1 MKNLAYLLI
10 LFTFVSCGKQE
21 ELDVIFQSSQIVKN
35 WQFTE
40 QDKDEWLPAKVP
52 GSVHMD
58 LFQNQ
63 VIEDPFFENNEHK
76 QRWIENRNW
85 TYKTTFKVDSLNLSA
100 QRNNLNFNG
109 LDTYAKVYL
118 NDTLILT
125 ANNMFRTY
133 DVPVHELLQL
143 GWNELR
149 VEFESP
155 ILHNKKAVEN
165 YAYTLSSGNETAGI
179 ETKVS
184 NFTRKAAYQFGWDF
198 GPRFVTS
205 GIWRPIEL
213 IDWNYARITNV
224 YTYTKSIVDDL
235 AFMETEVEIE
245 AISGGQYEIEID
257 GIRIEKE
264 LKSGINIVKHSFQV
278 NKPNLWTVNN
288 EDPQYLYKQIIF
300 LTKEGKKA
308 FYSQTEFGIRT
319 IELINEADAKGT
331 SFFFKLNG
339 KRTFMMGANYIPQDI
354 FLSRVTAA
362 KYKKLILQAKAAGMN
377 MLRVWGGGVYER
389 DLFYELCDK
398 YGIMVWQDFM
408 FAGSLYP
415 ESDEF
420 TANVTQEVIENVKRL
435 RSHPCLALWCG
446 NNEQEVAWNN
456 WGWQKQYG
464 YTPEDSTKIWNYQQY
479 LFRDLIPKLV
489 AEYSPTIDYT
499 PTSPLSNW
507 GAADNFK
514 HGSMHYWGVWHG
526 REPFENFEM
535 NVGRFMAEYGFQSFP
550 SIETFKKV
558 MHDSSLYLTSVAMQN
573 RQKSY
578 IGNNLIEKHIE
589 QYYAAPT
596 SFENFVQLSQET
608 QAKGLKMAIDAHLRK
623 QTHCMGTLFWQL
635 NDCWPGPSWSII
647 DYYGNEKVA
656 YDSVK
661 LAFN

>member
-1 MKNLAYLLI
+1 MKKLLYLLI
-10 LFTFVSCGKQE
+10 PLVLASCE
-21 ELDVIFQSSQIVKN
+21 EVVEHEVIFRSNQLGEHWEFSESGKSN
-35 WQFTE
+35 
-40 QDKDEWLPAKVP
+40 WLPAKVP

-58 LFQNQ
+58 LFKNQ
-63 VIEDPFFENNEHK
+63 IIEDPFFENNEHK
-76 QRWIENRNW
+76 QRWIEDKNW
-85 TYKTTFKVDSLNLSA
+85 TYKTEFIVDSLNLSA
-100 QRNNLNFNG
+100 QRNSLKFNG

-125 ANNMFRTY
+125 ANNMFRTWE
-133 DVPVHELLQL
+133 VPVHKLLQL
-143 GWNELR
+143 GKNELR
-149 VEFESP
+149 IDFESP

-165 YAYTLSSGNETAGI
+165 YPHSLPSGNESEAI

-184 NFTRKAAYQFGWDF
+184 NFTRKAAFQFGWDF

-213 IDWNYARITNV
+213 MDWNYARITNV
-224 YTYTKSIVDDL
+224 YTYTKSIEDNV
-235 AFMETEVEIE
+235 AYMETEVEIE
-245 AISGGQYEIEID
+245 AISEGKYELIID
-257 GIRIEKE
+257 GIRLEKE
-264 LKSGINIVKHSFQV
+264 LKAGMNVVKHTFQV
-278 NKPNLWTVNN
+278 RNPNLWTVKN

-308 FYSQTEFGIRT
+308 FFSQTEFGIRT
-319 IELINEADAKGT
+319 IELINEPDKKGT

-354 FLSRVTAA
+354 FLSRVSRS
-362 KYKKLILQAKAAGMN
+362 KYERLIQQAKTAGMN
-377 MLRVWGGGVYER
+377 MIRVWGGGVYER
-389 DLFYELCDK
+389 DFFYDLCDK
-398 YGIMVWQDFM
+398 YGILVWQDFM

-420 TANVTQEVIENVKRL
+420 TANVTREVIDNIIRL

-446 NNEQEVAWNN
+446 NNEQEVAWKN
-456 WGWQKQYG
+456 WGWQKQYN
-464 YTPEDSTKIWNYQQY
+464 YSPEDSTKIWNYQQY

-489 AEYSPTIDYT
+489 SEHSPSIDYT

-507 GAADNFK
+507 GTAENFK

-526 REPFENFEM
+526 KEPFENFEN
-535 NVGRFMAEYGFQSFP
+535 NVGRFMVEYGFQSFP
-550 SIETFKKV
+550 SIESFKKV
-558 MHDSSLYLTSVAMQN
+558 MHDSSLYLNSVAMQN

-578 IGNNLIEKHIE
+578 IGNGLIQQHIE
-589 QYYAAPT
+589 QYYDTPT
-596 SFENFVQLSQET
+596 SFEQFVQLSQET
-608 QAKGLKMAIDAHLRK
+608 QAKGLKMAIDAHIRK

-661 LAFN
+661 VAFN